1 MFSNDTSDVELTAP
15 SSLDGSI
22 TQFSSVSG
30 KIKPNNDFT
39 AHVTDEWWD
48 G

>member
-1 MFSNDTSDVELTAP
+1 MFPNFTSDVELTAP
-15 SSLDGSI
+15 SLLDGSI

-30 KIKPNNDFT
+30 KIKPNNDLT
-39 AHVTDEWWD
+39 AHATDEWWD